1 MTYSL
6 SSADISIFYQKS
18 TTFVILRNTDRDCI
32 LMHNFYF
39 FQLCLSLQGL
49 SYGLEICGKKVESI
63 SQKILG
69 SNPFVCRSYSGKTDR
84 GALLSEGGGGEV
96 EFIQNFYKGEIY
108 LIRENFVGKKFSL
121 FRYFFPTKSF
131 SSDTMNVLDFS

>member
-18 TTFVILRNTDRDCI
+18 TTFVILRNTDKDCI

-69 SNPFVCRSYSGKTDR
+69 SNPFVCRSYSGKTDS
-84 GALLSEGGGGEV
+84 GALLSEGGGGRSNLFKI
-96 EFIQNFYKGEIY
+96 FIKVRYT
-108 LIRENFVGKKFSL
+108 LLGKISSGKS
-121 FRYFFPTKSF
+121 FRYFVTF
-131 SSDTMNVLDFS
+131 SRQKVFLQIQ